1 MPRHVNTSLKAADR
15 IPGLRPKPT
24 KVRGAPPPWADWVH
38 KFGPLVTAVVSAG
51 IFFATLHYTIEPI
64 YRRALLEESNAQ
76 LETKL
81 RQADKQLSATQADID
96 KARSQLVEQQARI
109 SAAQSL
115 VLIKESDLERA
126 KRLAALQLSQAQ
138 SAKAETIATEAR
150 LNAVASELS
159 SQRAALV
166 KMMADLSANERK
178 LVSTVA
184 ASISGHQS
192 VLSHCYS
199 VLLGF
204 RSQST
209 PTPLDQFDGC
219 VLKSLDENRV
229 ALAAL
234 RNDTVLKLRAAA
246 RVIDGARANRY
257 AEARQKLAALVTQK
271 IARENAFEERRKV
284 IRQAFVNSPDRS
296 KLVDLA
302 QEENVQRGVETE
314 RFIAAF
320 DDAWAVVQ
328 SGLDDFYK
336 AANE

>member
-1 MPRHVNTSLKAADR
+1 MPRNVNSSLKAADR
-15 IPGLRPKPT
+15 IPGLRPKAAM
-24 KVRGAPPPWADWVH
+24 VRGAPPPWIDWVH
-38 KFGPLVTAVVSAG
+38 KLGPVLTVLASAA
-51 IFFATLHYTIEPI
+51 FFYFQFKYTVEPV
-64 YRRALLEESNAQ
+64 YKRALLEESNAQ

-81 RQADKQLSATQADID
+81 RQADKQLSATQADIH
-96 KARSQLVEQQARI
+96 KARSQLVEQQARVT
-109 SAAQSL
+109 AAQSL

-126 KRLAALQLSQAQ
+126 KRLAAQQLSQAQ
-138 SAKAETIATEAR
+138 SAKAETVATEAR

-166 KMMADLSANERK
+166 KMMADLSASERK

-192 VLSHCYS
+192 VLSHCYT

-209 PTPLDQFDGC
+209 PTPIDQFDGC

-246 RVIDGARANRY
+246 QVIDRARANSY
-257 AEARQKLAALVTQK
+257 GEARRKLTALVAEK

-284 IRQAFVNSPDRS
+284 IRQALVNSPDRS

-302 QEENVQRGVETE
+302 QEENMQRGVETE

-320 DDAWAVVQ
+320 DDAWAIVQ